1 MNTVLWV
8 CQILLA
14 LVMGM
19 AGWLKV
25 SRPKSDMEPRMT
37 WVQDYPQSTIRVIG
51 LLELA
56 AAVGLVLPAASGLVP
71 VLTPLAAGGVALLMV
86 LAMLVHAR
94 RRESQFLIVNAI
106 VLALAV
112 FIFWGRIGPYAI

>member
-1 MNTVLWV
+1 
-8 CQILLA
+8 
-14 LVMGM
+14 MGM

-25 SRPKSDMEPRMT
+25 SRPKVDMEDRMT

-56 AAVGLVLPAASGLVP
+56 AAVGLIVPAASGVLP
-71 VLTPLAAGGVALLMV
+71 VLTPIAAGGVAILMI

-94 RRESQFLIVNAI
+94 RKESQFIVVNVVI
-106 VLALAV
+106 LALAV
-112 FIFWGRIGPYAI
+112 FVFWGRIGPYTL

>member
-1 MNTVLWV
+1 MNTALWV
-8 CQILLA
+8 GQIVLA

-25 SRPKSDMEPRMT
+25 SRPKTDMENRMS

-56 AAVGLVLPAASGLVP
+56 AAIGLIVPAASGFLP
-71 VLTPLAAGGVALLMV
+71 ILTPLAAGGVAVLMA
-86 LAMLVHAR
+86 LAILVHAR
-94 RRESQFLIVNAI
+94 RKERQFILVNIAI
-106 VLALAV
+106 LALAV
-112 FIFWGRIGPYAI
+112 FVFWGRI